1 MDAEACAASAACG
14 TLPASLDLRKRTL
27 MRSVSSAAPESEQPS
42 LSRAL
47 CEHRAPKLLR
57 VVETLVDLLVGI
69 VSDTA
74 EMAIAPQFK
83 PVKSLLEV
91 ARNHL
96 VTPFNGR
103 IFPVAVFS
111 APFFVP
117 CSADFPAR
125 CVNNAPLHKEW
136 NLVVFN
142 APVYAQRRG
151 DTRA

>member
-1 MDAEACAASAACG
+1 
-14 TLPASLDLRKRTL
+14 
-27 MRSVSSAAPESEQPS
+27 
-42 LSRAL
+42 
-47 CEHRAPKLLR
+47 LR
-57 VVETLVDLLVGI
+57 VVETLVNLLVGI

-74 EMAIAPQFK
+74 EVAIAPQFK

-103 IFPVAVFS
+103 IFPVAVLS

>member
-1 MDAEACAASAACG
+1 M
-14 TLPASLDLRKRTL
+14 
-27 MRSVSSAAPESEQPS
+27 
-42 LSRAL
+42 
-47 CEHRAPKLLR
+47 KLLR

-103 IFPVAVFS
+103 IFRGLSQRAILRTVF
-111 APFFVP
+111 
-117 CSADFPAR
+117 
-125 CVNNAPLHKEW
+125 
-136 NLVVFN
+136 
-142 APVYAQRRG
+142 RRLPIAL
-151 DTRA
+151 RQ